1 MPAARLLPVLVPDPG
16 RAEERDLGWGQLPG
30 LGKEVGRQVDLDWA
44 RSQKA
49 QELKKVRLRR

>member
-1 MPAARLLPVLVPDPG
+1 MLVPDPG